1 MRSEIFEK
9 SFKNSL
15 AINSDYLKIRKSERR
30 RRAACL
36 GDRSIR
42 RYFSVRFRQRKP
54 RSRRK
59 APNLAI
65 FPMFDAILLAS
76 YGGPEKIDDI
86 NPFLDRI
93 LIGKRVPPARRAAI
107 FERYERFDGVS
118 PLPGECRR
126 FLDRLSE
133 AFAAETAPAQPKNS
147 ANPVNSTKILA
158 DAALQPP
165 TTPRIY
171 WGNLYAPPTFDDAFA
186 QMEADGVRRLFVF
199 PTSAFGSPQSCRRYI
214 DAVRDAVRRRS
225 PEFAARLQIAQT
237 PPFFDLPAY
246 RRAAADALLT
256 ALAWDELESNPFDAA
271 APFSQTAQTPQSL
284 DPLKNVDIADAADF
298 NDAESD
304 DAPPKR
310 LILFSAH
317 SLPTDDA
324 LKSAYTAQ
332 LLAAA
337 TAVLRSTLDAPG
349 FGGQVAEEKNAAE
362 DADAT
367 LRFPARNFVFP
378 DAADFPPELR
388 RRLRSVG
395 LDAALAFQSRSGSP
409 GTPWLEPS
417 VADFVRRYKEE
428 NPDWNRLIVSPIGFF
443 FENMETVFDL
453 DVELKEV
460 CDELGVS
467 YRRAACCGADDRLVC
482 AVRDLARREPSDF
495 PVCRSAPGA
504 CDFSCRRAAD
514 PR

>member
-1 MRSEIFEK
+1 
-9 SFKNSL
+9 
-15 AINSDYLKIRKSERR
+15 
-30 RRAACL
+30 
-36 GDRSIR
+36 
-42 RYFSVRFRQRKP
+42 
-54 RSRRK
+54 
-59 APNLAI
+59 
-65 FPMFDAILLAS
+65 MFDAILLAS

-93 LIGKRVPPARRAAI
+93 LTGKRVPPARRAAI
-107 FERYERFDGVS
+107 FERYERFNGVS

-133 AFAAETAPAQPKNS
+133 AFAADATSAKASNPANFP
-147 ANPVNSTKILA
+147 A

-165 TTPRIY
+165 PTPRIY

-186 QMEADGVRRLFVF
+186 QMEADAVRRLLVF

-256 ALAWDELESNPFDAA
+256 ALAWDELESNPFDADT
-271 APFSQTAQTPQSL
+271 PSSQTAQTSQPSQSL
-284 DPLKNVDIADAADF
+284 QTSNAADF
-298 NDAESD
+298 ADAVYINVDASNDAT
-304 DAPPKR
+304 PKR

-324 LKSAYTAQ
+324 LKSAYSTQ
-332 LLAAA
+332 LLVAA

-349 FGGQVAEEKNAAE
+349 FGGQVAEEKNAAA

-367 LRFPARNFVFP
+367 RRFPARDFVSP
-378 DAADFPPELR
+378 DAADFAPELR

-409 GTPWLEPS
+409 GTPWLEPN

-428 NPDWNRLIVSPIGFF
+428 YPNWNRLIVSPLGFF

-467 YRRAACCGADDRLVC
+467 CRRAACCGADDRLVC
-482 AVRDLARREPSDF
+482 AVRDLTRREPSDF
-495 PVCRSAPGA
+495 PICRSAPGA

-514 PR
+514 AR

>member
-1 MRSEIFEK
+1 
-9 SFKNSL
+9 
-15 AINSDYLKIRKSERR
+15 
-30 RRAACL
+30 
-36 GDRSIR
+36 
-42 RYFSVRFRQRKP
+42 
-54 RSRRK
+54 
-59 APNLAI
+59 
-65 FPMFDAILLAS
+65 MFDAILLAS

-86 NPFLDRI
+86 NSFLDRI
-93 LIGKRVPPARRAAI
+93 LTGKRVPPVRRAAI
-107 FERYERFDGVS
+107 FERYERFGGVS
-118 PLPGECRR
+118 PLPSECRR
-126 FLDRLSE
+126 FLDRLAE
-133 AFAAETAPAQPKNS
+133 AFADDAPQPS
-147 ANPVNSTKILA
+147 P
-158 DAALQPP
+158 
-165 TTPRIY
+165 TPRIY

-186 QMEADGVRRLFVF
+186 QMEADGVRRLLVF

-214 DAVRDAVRRRS
+214 DAVRDAVRRRA
-225 PEFAARLQIAQT
+225 PEFVARLQIAQT

-271 APFSQTAQTPQSL
+271 SFPQTALPPQN
-284 DPLKNVDIADAADF
+284 PKTVDFNAVDADA
-298 NDAESD
+298 
-304 DAPPKR
+304 APPKR

-317 SLPTDDA
+317 SLPTADA
-324 LKSAYTAQ
+324 LKSAYSAQ
-332 LLAAA
+332 LLAAS

-367 LRFPARNFVFP
+367 RRFPARDFVFA
-378 DAADFPPELR
+378 DAADFAPELR
-388 RRLRSVG
+388 RRLRSVE

-417 VADFVRRYKEE
+417 VADSIRRYKEE
-428 NPDWNRLIVSPIGFF
+428 NPNWNRLIVSPIGFF

-495 PVCRSAPGA
+495 PSCRSAPGA
-504 CDFSCRRAAD
+504 CDFSCRRAVNA
-514 PR
+514 R

>member
-1 MRSEIFEK
+1 
-9 SFKNSL
+9 
-15 AINSDYLKIRKSERR
+15 
-30 RRAACL
+30 
-36 GDRSIR
+36 
-42 RYFSVRFRQRKP
+42 
-54 RSRRK
+54 
-59 APNLAI
+59 
-65 FPMFDAILLAS
+65 MFDAILLAS
-76 YGGPEKIDDI
+76 YGGPEKIDDV

-93 LIGKRVPPARRAAI
+93 LTGKRVPPARRAAI

-126 FLDRLSE
+126 FLDRLTE
-133 AFAAETAPAQPKNS
+133 AFAD
-147 ANPVNSTKILA
+147 A
-158 DAALQPP
+158 DAA
-165 TTPRIY
+165 PRLY
-171 WGNLYAPPTFDDAFA
+171 WGNLYAPPTFDDALA
-186 QMEADGVRRLFVF
+186 RIEADGVRRLLVF

-225 PEFAARLQIAQT
+225 PKLTGRLRIAQT

-256 ALAWDELESNPFDAA
+256 ALAWDELESNPFDFA
-271 APFSQTAQTPQSL
+271 APSSQSPQT
-284 DPLKNVDIADAADF
+284 ADF
-298 NDAESD
+298 NVDETN

-317 SLPTDDA
+317 SLPTEDA
-324 LKSAYTAQ
+324 LKSFYSAQ

-337 TAVLRSTLDAPG
+337 TDVLRSTLDAPG
-349 FGGQVAEEKNAAE
+349 YGGTPSEEENAAA

-367 LRFPARNFVFP
+367 RRYPSRDLVFP
-378 DAADFPPELR
+378 DAADFSPELR

-409 GTPWLEPS
+409 STPWLEPS
-417 VADFVRRYKEE
+417 VVDFVRRYKEE
-428 NPDWNRLIVSPIGFF
+428 NPDWNRLIVSPLGFF

-453 DVELKEV
+453 DVELKET

-467 YRRAACCGADDRLVC
+467 YRRALCCGSDDRLVC

-495 PVCRSAPGA
+495 PVCRSTPGA
-504 CDFSCRRAAD
+504 CDFSCRRALN
-514 PR
+514 R

>member
-1 MRSEIFEK
+1 
-9 SFKNSL
+9 
-15 AINSDYLKIRKSERR
+15 
-30 RRAACL
+30 
-36 GDRSIR
+36 
-42 RYFSVRFRQRKP
+42 
-54 RSRRK
+54 
-59 APNLAI
+59 
-65 FPMFDAILLAS
+65 MFDAVLLAS

-86 NPFLDRI
+86 NPFLNRI
-93 LIGKRVPPARRAAI
+93 LTGKRVPPARRAAI
-107 FERYERFDGVS
+107 FKRYERFNGIS

-126 FLDRLSE
+126 FLDRLAE
-133 AFAAETAPAQPKNS
+133 AFADETAPIQPTNP
-147 ANPVNSTKILA
+147 ANPIKSIA
-158 DAALQPP
+158 DAALRPSP
-165 TTPRIY
+165 TPRIY
-171 WGNLYAPPTFDDAFA
+171 WANLYAPPTFDDAFA
-186 QMEADGVRRLFVF
+186 QMETDGVRRLLVF

-225 PEFAARLQIAQT
+225 SEFAARLQIAQT

-256 ALAWDELESNPFDAA
+256 ALAWDELESNPFDADA
-271 APFSQTAQTPQSL
+271 SFSQTAQTPQPSQSSQTS
-284 DPLKNVDIADAADF
+284 NAADF
-298 NDAESD
+298 ADVADINVDASSA
-304 DAPPKR
+304 APPKR

-317 SLPTDDA
+317 SLPTVDA
-324 LKSAYTAQ
+324 SKSAYSAQ
-332 LLAAA
+332 LLAAS

-367 LRFPARNFVFP
+367 RRFPARDFVFP
-378 DAADFPPELR
+378 DAADFAPELR

-395 LDAALAFQSRSGSP
+395 LDAGLAFQSRSGSP

-428 NPDWNRLIVSPIGFF
+428 NPNWNRLIVSPVGFF

-467 YRRAACCGADDRLVC
+467 YRRATCCGADDRLVC

-504 CDFSCRRAAD
+504 CDFSCRRAAK
-514 PR
+514 P

>member
-1 MRSEIFEK
+1 
-9 SFKNSL
+9 
-15 AINSDYLKIRKSERR
+15 
-30 RRAACL
+30 
-36 GDRSIR
+36 
-42 RYFSVRFRQRKP
+42 
-54 RSRRK
+54 
-59 APNLAI
+59 
-65 FPMFDAILLAS
+65 MFDAILLAS

-93 LIGKRVPPARRAAI
+93 LTGKRVPPARRAAI
-107 FERYERFDGVS
+107 FERYERFNGVS

-133 AFAAETAPAQPKNS
+133 AFAADATSAKASNPANIPADDAP
-147 ANPVNSTKILA
+147 
-158 DAALQPP
+158 QPP
-165 TTPRIY
+165 SAPRIY

-199 PTSAFGSPQSCRRYI
+199 PTSAFGAPQSCRRYI

-225 PEFAARLQIAQT
+225 PQFAARLQIAQT

-256 ALAWDELESNPFDAA
+256 ALAWDELESNPFDVAA
-271 APFSQTAQTPQSL
+271 SLPQTAQTLQPSQSL
-284 DPLKNVDIADAADF
+284 QISDAADF
-298 NDAESD
+298 NAAESD

-367 LRFPARNFVFP
+367 RRFPARDFVFS
-378 DAADFPPELR
+378 DAADFAPELR

-409 GTPWLEPS
+409 STPWLEPS

-428 NPDWNRLIVSPIGFF
+428 NPNWNRLIVSPLGFF

-495 PVCRSAPGA
+495 PICRSAPGA
-504 CDFSCRRAAD
+504 CDFSCRRAVK
-514 PR
+514 R

>member
-1 MRSEIFEK
+1 
-9 SFKNSL
+9 
-15 AINSDYLKIRKSERR
+15 
-30 RRAACL
+30 
-36 GDRSIR
+36 
-42 RYFSVRFRQRKP
+42 
-54 RSRRK
+54 
-59 APNLAI
+59 
-65 FPMFDAILLAS
+65 MFDAILLAS

-93 LIGKRVPPARRAAI
+93 LTGKRVPPARRAAI
-107 FERYERFDGVS
+107 FERYERFNGVS
-118 PLPGECRR
+118 PLPDECRR

-133 AFAAETAPAQPKNS
+133 AFAADATPAKATNPLNFSAETAP
-147 ANPVNSTKILA
+147 
-158 DAALQPP
+158 QPP
-165 TTPRIY
+165 STPRIY
-171 WGNLYAPPTFDDAFA
+171 WGNLYAPPTFDDAVA
-186 QMEADGVRRLFVF
+186 QMEADGVRRLFVY

-225 PEFAARLQIAQT
+225 PEFVARLQIAQT

-271 APFSQTAQTPQSL
+271 APFSQTAQTPQTAQPSVSAL
-284 DPLKNVDIADAADF
+284 TADFADAADI
-298 NDAESD
+298 NVDASN
-304 DAPPKR
+304 DAPPQR

-317 SLPTDDA
+317 SLPVDDA
-324 LKSAYTAQ
+324 LKSAYSAQ

-367 LRFPARNFVFP
+367 RRFPKRDLVLP
-378 DAADFPPELR
+378 DAADFAPKLR

-409 GTPWLEPS
+409 STPWLEPS
-417 VADFVRRYKEE
+417 VEDFVRRYKDE
-428 NPDWNRLIVSPIGFF
+428 NPNWNRLIVSPLGFF

-467 YRRAACCGADDRLVC
+467 YRRAACCGADDRLVF

-504 CDFSCRRAAD
+504 CDFSCRRAD
-514 PR
+514 ER

>member
-1 MRSEIFEK
+1 
-9 SFKNSL
+9 
-15 AINSDYLKIRKSERR
+15 
-30 RRAACL
+30 
-36 GDRSIR
+36 
-42 RYFSVRFRQRKP
+42 
-54 RSRRK
+54 
-59 APNLAI
+59 
-65 FPMFDAILLAS
+65 MFDAILLAS

-93 LIGKRVPPARRAAI
+93 LTGKRVPPARRAAI
-107 FERYERFDGVS
+107 FERYERFNGVS
-118 PLPGECRR
+118 PLPSECRR
-126 FLDRLSE
+126 FLDRLNE
-133 AFAAETAPAQPKNS
+133 AFAAETAPAQP
-147 ANPVNSTKILA
+147 ANSTNLTNSTESA

-165 TTPRIY
+165 STPRIY
-171 WGNLYAPPTFDDAFA
+171 WGNLYAPPTFDDALA
-186 QMEADGVRRLFVF
+186 QMEADGVRRLLVF

-214 DAVRDAVRRRS
+214 DAVRDAVCRRS
-225 PEFAARLQIAQT
+225 PEFAARLQLAQT

-256 ALAWDELESNPFDAA
+256 ALAWDELESNPFDAD
-271 APFSQTAQTPQSL
+271 APSPQTAQTSQPPQS
-284 DPLKNVDIADAADF
+284 PQTSDAANFADVADV
-298 NDAESD
+298 NANASN

-317 SLPTDDA
+317 SLPIDDA
-324 LKSAYTAQ
+324 LKSAYSAQ

-337 TAVLRSTLDAPG
+337 TAFLRSTLDAPG

-367 LRFPARNFVFP
+367 RRFPARDIVLS
-378 DAADFPPELR
+378 DAAFAPELR

-409 GTPWLEPS
+409 STPWLEPS
-417 VADFVRRYKEE
+417 VAEFVRRYKDQ

-467 YRRAACCGADDRLVC
+467 YRRAACCGSDDRLVY
-482 AVRDLARREPSDF
+482 AVRDFARREPTDF

-504 CDFSCRRAAD
+504 CDFSCRRAAK
-514 PR
+514 R

>member
-1 MRSEIFEK
+1 
-9 SFKNSL
+9 
-15 AINSDYLKIRKSERR
+15 
-30 RRAACL
+30 
-36 GDRSIR
+36 
-42 RYFSVRFRQRKP
+42 
-54 RSRRK
+54 
-59 APNLAI
+59 
-65 FPMFDAILLAS
+65 MFDAILLAS

-107 FERYERFDGVS
+107 FERYERFGGVS

-126 FLDRLSE
+126 FLDLLSE
-133 AFAAETAPAQPKNS
+133 ALAAETSPTQPTNS
-147 ANPVNSTKILA
+147 ANLTNLAESLA
-158 DAALQPP
+158 DAALQP
-165 TTPRIY
+165 TSTPQIY

-186 QMEADGVRRLFVF
+186 QMETDDVRRLLVF

-256 ALAWDELESNPFDAA
+256 ALAWDELESNPFDFA
-271 APFSQTAQTPQSL
+271 APFSLTAQSPPTSQTS
-284 DPLKNVDIADAADF
+284 DF
-298 NDAESD
+298 NAAESD
-304 DAPPKR
+304 DATSKR

-317 SLPTDDA
+317 SLPTADA
-324 LKSAYTAQ
+324 SKSFYSAQ

-349 FGGQVAEEKNAAE
+349 FGGQVAEEKNAAK

-367 LRFPARNFVFP
+367 LRFPARDLIFP
-378 DAADFPPELR
+378 DAVDFSPELR

-428 NPDWNRLIVSPIGFF
+428 NPNWNRLIVSPIGFF

-467 YRRAACCGADDRLVC
+467 YRRAACCGADARLVS
-482 AVRDLARREPSDF
+482 AVRDLARRKPSDF
-495 PVCRSAPGA
+495 PVCRSASGA
-504 CDFSCRRAAD
+504 CDFSCRRAVDAEKFALD
-514 PR
+514 

>member
-1 MRSEIFEK
+1 
-9 SFKNSL
+9 
-15 AINSDYLKIRKSERR
+15 
-30 RRAACL
+30 
-36 GDRSIR
+36 
-42 RYFSVRFRQRKP
+42 
-54 RSRRK
+54 
-59 APNLAI
+59 
-65 FPMFDAILLAS
+65 MFDAILLAS
-76 YGGPEKIDDI
+76 YGGPEKIADI

-93 LIGKRVPPARRAAI
+93 LTGKRVPPARRAAI
-107 FERYERFDGVS
+107 FERYERFAGVS

-126 FLDRLSE
+126 FLDRLRE
-133 AFAAETAPAQPKNS
+133 AFAVDATPAKATNPANS
-147 ANPVNSTKILA
+147 PA
-158 DAALQPP
+158 DAAPQPP
-165 TTPRIY
+165 SSPRIY

-271 APFSQTAQTPQSL
+271 APFPKTAQTPHFS
-284 DPLKNVDIADAADF
+284 NAADF
-298 NDAESD
+298 NVDEAD

-324 LKSAYTAQ
+324 SKSAYSAQ
-332 LLAAA
+332 LLAAS

-367 LRFPARNFVFP
+367 RRYPARDLVFP
-378 DAADFPPELR
+378 DAADFAPELR

-417 VADFVRRYKEE
+417 VGDFVRRYKEE
-428 NPDWNRLIVSPIGFF
+428 NPNWNRLIVSPIGFF

-467 YRRAACCGADDRLVC
+467 YRRAACCGADDRLVY
-482 AVRDLARREPSDF
+482 AVRDLACREPSDF

-504 CDFSCRRAAD
+504 CDFSCRRSIE
-514 PR
+514 R

>member
-1 MRSEIFEK
+1 
-9 SFKNSL
+9 
-15 AINSDYLKIRKSERR
+15 
-30 RRAACL
+30 
-36 GDRSIR
+36 
-42 RYFSVRFRQRKP
+42 
-54 RSRRK
+54 
-59 APNLAI
+59 
-65 FPMFDAILLAS
+65 MFDAILLAS

-93 LIGKRVPPARRAAI
+93 LTGKRVPPARRAAI
-107 FERYERFDGVS
+107 FERYERFNGVS

-126 FLDRLSE
+126 FLDRLRE
-133 AFAAETAPAQPKNS
+133 AFAVETAPAKS
-147 ANPVNSTKILA
+147 AKAANPLYSSAEVA
-158 DAALQPP
+158 PP
-165 TTPRIY
+165 PPSTPRIY

-246 RRAAADALLT
+246 RRVAADALLT
-256 ALAWDELESNPFDAA
+256 ALAWDELESNPFADA
-271 APFSQTAQTPQSL
+271 PLSLTAQTSQRSQSPQIS
-284 DPLKNVDIADAADF
+284 DAADI
-298 NDAESD
+298 NVDASN

-317 SLPTDDA
+317 SLPTADA
-324 LKSAYTAQ
+324 LKSAYSAQ

-367 LRFPARNFVFP
+367 RRFPERNLVLF
-378 DAADFPPELR
+378 DAADFSPELR

-428 NPDWNRLIVSPIGFF
+428 NPNWSRLIVSPIGFF

-467 YRRAACCGADDRLVC
+467 YRRAACCGSDDRLVC

-504 CDFSCRRAAD
+504 CDFSCRRAAK
-514 PR
+514 R

>member
-1 MRSEIFEK
+1 
-9 SFKNSL
+9 
-15 AINSDYLKIRKSERR
+15 
-30 RRAACL
+30 
-36 GDRSIR
+36 
-42 RYFSVRFRQRKP
+42 
-54 RSRRK
+54 
-59 APNLAI
+59 
-65 FPMFDAILLAS
+65 MFDAILLAS

-93 LIGKRVPPARRAAI
+93 LTGKRVPPARRAAI
-107 FERYERFDGVS
+107 FERYERFNGVS

-126 FLDRLSE
+126 FLDRLNE
-133 AFAAETAPAQPKNS
+133 AFAVDASPAKAINPANS
-147 ANPVNSTKILA
+147 PD
-158 DAALQPP
+158 DAAPQPP

-171 WGNLYAPPTFDDAFA
+171 WGNLYAPPTFDDALA
-186 QMEADGVRRLFVF
+186 QIESDGVRRLLVF

-214 DAVRDAVRRRS
+214 DAVRDAVRRRA
-225 PEFAARLQIAQT
+225 PEFAARLRIAQS

-256 ALAWDELESNPFDAA
+256 ALAWDELESNPFDAP
-271 APFSQTAQTPQSL
+271 APFTQSPQTPPIFAASPTA
-284 DPLKNVDIADAADF
+284 DFADVADINVDA
-298 NDAESD
+298 SS
-304 DAPPKR
+304 DAPQKR

-317 SLPTDDA
+317 SLPVDDA
-324 LKSAYTAQ
+324 LKSAYSAQ

-362 DADAT
+362 DAEAT
-367 LRFPARNFVFP
+367 RRYPARDLVLP
-378 DAADFPPELR
+378 DAVDFSPELR

-409 GTPWLEPS
+409 STPWLEPS

-467 YRRAACCGADDRLVC
+467 YRRAVCCGADDRLVF

-504 CDFSCRRAAD
+504 CDFSCRRAVE
-514 PR
+514 R

>member
-1 MRSEIFEK
+1 
-9 SFKNSL
+9 
-15 AINSDYLKIRKSERR
+15 
-30 RRAACL
+30 
-36 GDRSIR
+36 
-42 RYFSVRFRQRKP
+42 
-54 RSRRK
+54 
-59 APNLAI
+59 
-65 FPMFDAILLAS
+65 MFDAILLAS

-93 LIGKRVPPARRAAI
+93 LTGKRVPPVRRAAI
-107 FERYERFDGVS
+107 FERYERFNGVS

-133 AFAAETAPAQPKNS
+133 AFAADATAVKATNPANS
-147 ANPVNSTKILA
+147 PA
-158 DAALQPP
+158 DAAPQQPS
-165 TTPRIY
+165 TPRIY

-271 APFSQTAQTPQSL
+271 APFSQTAQTSQRSQSL
-284 DPLKNVDIADAADF
+284 QTFNAAGFADAADF
-298 NDAESD
+298 NVDASN

-324 LKSAYTAQ
+324 LKSAYSSQ

-337 TAVLRSTLDAPG
+337 TAVLRSTLNAPG

-367 LRFPARNFVFP
+367 RRFPERNLALP
-378 DAADFPPELR
+378 DAADFAPELR

-417 VADFVRRYKEE
+417 VGDFVRRYKEE
-428 NPDWNRLIVSPIGFF
+428 NPNWNRLIVSPLGFF

-504 CDFSCRRAAD
+504 CDFSCRRAAK
-514 PR
+514 R

>member
-1 MRSEIFEK
+1 
-9 SFKNSL
+9 
-15 AINSDYLKIRKSERR
+15 
-30 RRAACL
+30 
-36 GDRSIR
+36 
-42 RYFSVRFRQRKP
+42 
-54 RSRRK
+54 
-59 APNLAI
+59 
-65 FPMFDAILLAS
+65 MFDAILLAS
-76 YGGPEKIDDI
+76 YGSPEKIDDI

-93 LIGKRVPPARRAAI
+93 LTGKRVPPARRAAI
-107 FERYERFDGVS
+107 FERYERFNGVS

-133 AFAAETAPAQPKNS
+133 AFAADATPAKATNPLNSSAEAAP
-147 ANPVNSTKILA
+147 
-158 DAALQPP
+158 QPP
-165 TTPRIY
+165 SAPRIY

-186 QMEADGVRRLFVF
+186 QMEADGVRRLLVF

-246 RRAAADALLT
+246 RRASADALLT
-256 ALAWDELESNPFDAA
+256 ALAWDELESNPFDS
-271 APFSQTAQTPQSL
+271 APFTQTTQPPQTARIPAASPTA
-284 DPLKNVDIADAADF
+284 DFADAADI
-298 NDAESD
+298 NVDASN

-317 SLPTDDA
+317 SLPVDDA
-324 LKSAYTAQ
+324 LKSAYSAQ

-349 FGGQVAEEKNAAE
+349 FGGQIAEEKNAAE

-367 LRFPARNFVFP
+367 RRFPKRDFALP
-378 DAADFPPELR
+378 DAADFAPELR

-428 NPDWNRLIVSPIGFF
+428 NPSWNRLLVSPIGFF

-504 CDFSCRRAAD
+504 CDFSCRRANE
-514 PR
+514 R

>member
-1 MRSEIFEK
+1 M
-9 SFKNSL
+9 
-15 AINSDYLKIRKSERR
+15 
-30 RRAACL
+30 
-36 GDRSIR
+36 
-42 RYFSVRFRQRKP
+42 
-54 RSRRK
+54 
-59 APNLAI
+59 
-65 FPMFDAILLAS
+65 
-76 YGGPEKIDDI
+76 
-86 NPFLDRI
+86 DRI
-93 LIGKRVPPARRAAI
+93 LTGKRVPPARRAAI
-107 FERYERFDGVS
+107 FERYERFNGVS

-133 AFAAETAPAQPKNS
+133 AFAADATPVKASNPANS
-147 ANPVNSTKILA
+147 PA
-158 DAALQPP
+158 DAAPQPP
-165 TTPRIY
+165 STPRIY
-171 WGNLYAPPTFDDAFA
+171 WGNLYAPPTFEDAID

-214 DAVRDAVRRRS
+214 DAVRDAIRRRS

-237 PPFFDLPAY
+237 PPFIDFPAY

-256 ALAWDELESNPFDAA
+256 ALAWDELESNPFDS
-271 APFSQTAQTPQSL
+271 APFPQTAPPLQNPQN
-284 DPLKNVDIADAADF
+284 PQNADF
-298 NDAESD
+298 NAVEAEDAQ
-304 DAPPKR
+304 PKR

-324 LKSAYTAQ
+324 LKSLYSAQ
-332 LLAAA
+332 LLAAS

-349 FGGQVAEEKNAAE
+349 FGGPVAEAKNAAE

-367 LRFPARNFVFP
+367 RRFPERNLALP
-378 DAADFPPELR
+378 DAADFAPELR

-409 GTPWLEPS
+409 STPWLEPS
-417 VADFVRRYKEE
+417 VEDFVRRYKEE
-428 NPDWNRLIVSPIGFF
+428 NPNWNRLIVSPLGFF

-482 AVRDLARREPSDF
+482 AVRD
-495 PVCRSAPGA
+495 
-504 CDFSCRRAAD
+504 
-514 PR
+514 

>member
-1 MRSEIFEK
+1 
-9 SFKNSL
+9 
-15 AINSDYLKIRKSERR
+15 
-30 RRAACL
+30 
-36 GDRSIR
+36 
-42 RYFSVRFRQRKP
+42 
-54 RSRRK
+54 
-59 APNLAI
+59 
-65 FPMFDAILLAS
+65 MFDAILLAS

-86 NPFLDRI
+86 NSFLDRI
-93 LIGKRVPPARRAAI
+93 LTGKRVPPARRAAI
-107 FERYERFDGVS
+107 FERYERFNGVS

-126 FLDRLSE
+126 FLDRLRE
-133 AFAAETAPAQPKNS
+133 AFAADATSAKTSNPSNSSSNDAP
-147 ANPVNSTKILA
+147 
-158 DAALQPP
+158 QPP
-165 TTPRIY
+165 STPRIY

-225 PEFAARLQIAQT
+225 PQFAARLQIAQT

-256 ALAWDELESNPFDAA
+256 ALAWDELESNPFDVAA
-271 APFSQTAQTPQSL
+271 SFPQTAQTLQPSQSPQTS
-284 DPLKNVDIADAADF
+284 DAADF
-298 NDAESD
+298 ADVADVNANASN

-324 LKSAYTAQ
+324 LKSAYSAQ

-367 LRFPARNFVFP
+367 RRFPARDFVLS
-378 DAADFPPELR
+378 DAADFAPELR

-409 GTPWLEPS
+409 STPWLEPS

-428 NPDWNRLIVSPIGFF
+428 NPNWNRLIVSPLGFF

-495 PVCRSAPGA
+495 PICRSAPGA
-504 CDFSCRRAAD
+504 CDFSCRRAAK
-514 PR
+514 R

>member
-1 MRSEIFEK
+1 
-9 SFKNSL
+9 
-15 AINSDYLKIRKSERR
+15 
-30 RRAACL
+30 
-36 GDRSIR
+36 
-42 RYFSVRFRQRKP
+42 
-54 RSRRK
+54 
-59 APNLAI
+59 
-65 FPMFDAILLAS
+65 MFDAILLAS
-76 YGGPEKIDDI
+76 YGGPEKIADI

-93 LIGKRVPPARRAAI
+93 LTGKRVPPARRAAI
-107 FERYERFDGVS
+107 FERYERFNGVS

-126 FLDRLSE
+126 FLDRLRE
-133 AFAAETAPAQPKNS
+133 AFAVDATPAKTTNPANS
-147 ANPVNSTKILA
+147 PA
-158 DAALQPP
+158 DAAPQPP
-165 TTPRIY
+165 SSPRIY

-214 DAVRDAVRRRS
+214 DAVRDAIRRRA
-225 PEFAARLQIAQT
+225 PEFVARLQIAQT

-271 APFSQTAQTPQSL
+271 SPFPQTAQTPHFS
-284 DPLKNVDIADAADF
+284 NAADF
-298 NDAESD
+298 NVDEAD

-324 LKSAYTAQ
+324 LKSAYSAQ

-367 LRFPARNFVFP
+367 RRFPERNLALP
-378 DAADFPPELR
+378 DAADFAPELR

-417 VADFVRRYKEE
+417 VADFVRRYKKE
-428 NPDWNRLIVSPIGFF
+428 NPSWNRLIVSPLGFF

-467 YRRAACCGADDRLVC
+467 YRRAACCGSDDRLVC
-482 AVRDLARREPSDF
+482 AVRDFARREPTDF

-504 CDFSCRRAAD
+504 CDFSCRRAAK
-514 PR
+514 R

>member
-1 MRSEIFEK
+1 
-9 SFKNSL
+9 
-15 AINSDYLKIRKSERR
+15 
-30 RRAACL
+30 
-36 GDRSIR
+36 
-42 RYFSVRFRQRKP
+42 
-54 RSRRK
+54 
-59 APNLAI
+59 
-65 FPMFDAILLAS
+65 MFDAILLAS

-93 LIGKRVPPARRAAI
+93 LTGKRVPPARRAAI
-107 FERYERFDGVS
+107 FERYERFNGVS

-133 AFAAETAPAQPKNS
+133 AFAADATSAKASNPANIPADDAP
-147 ANPVNSTKILA
+147 
-158 DAALQPP
+158 QPP
-165 TTPRIY
+165 SAPRIY

-199 PTSAFGSPQSCRRYI
+199 PTSAFGAPQSCRRYI

-225 PEFAARLQIAQT
+225 PQFAARLQIAQT

-256 ALAWDELESNPFDAA
+256 ALAWDELESNPFDVAA
-271 APFSQTAQTPQSL
+271 SLPQTAQTLQPSQSL
-284 DPLKNVDIADAADF
+284 QISDAADF
-298 NDAESD
+298 NAAESD

-324 LKSAYTAQ
+324 SKSAYSSQ

-367 LRFPARNFVFP
+367 RRFPARDFVFS
-378 DAADFPPELR
+378 DAADFAPELR

-409 GTPWLEPS
+409 STPWLEPS

-428 NPDWNRLIVSPIGFF
+428 NPNWNRLIVSPLGFF

-495 PVCRSAPGA
+495 PICRSAPGA
-504 CDFSCRRAAD
+504 CDFSCRRAVK
-514 PR
+514 R